1 MEQFN
6 QALTSVFGL
15 LLVTAIGYEIRNRRK
30 KLREVYNLLDSE
42 DKALVVELEQLLAAG
57 QLQRYESA

>member
-6 QALTSVFGL
+6 QTLTTVFGL

-42 DKALVVELEQLLAAG
+42 DKALVSELEQMLAAG
-57 QLQRYESA
+57 QLQRYEAV

>member
-57 QLQRYESA
+57 QLQRYEPA

>member
-6 QALTSVFGL
+6 QTLTSVFGI
-15 LLVTAIGYEIRNRRK
+15 LLVTAIGFEIRRRRK

-42 DKALVVELEQLLAAG
+42 DKALVSELEQMLAAG
-57 QLQRYESA
+57 QLHRYEAV

>member
-57 QLQRYESA
+57 QLQRYEAV

>member
-6 QALTSVFGL
+6 QTLTTVFGL
-15 LLVTAIGYEIRNRRK
+15 LLVTAIGYEIRRRRK

-57 QLQRYESA
+57 QLQRYEPA

>member
-6 QALTSVFGL
+6 QALTSVFGI
-15 LLVTAIGYEIRNRRK
+15 LLVTAIGYEIRRRRK

-42 DKALVVELEQLLAAG
+42 DKALVHELEQMMAAG
-57 QLQRYESA
+57 QLQRYEPA

>member
-6 QALTSVFGL
+6 QALTSVFGI
-15 LLVTAIGYEIRNRRK
+15 LLVTAIGYEIRRRRK

-42 DKALVVELEQLLAAG
+42 DKALVSELEQMLAAG
-57 QLQRYESA
+57 QLQRYEAV

>member
-6 QALTSVFGL
+6 QALTSVFGI
-15 LLVTAIGYEIRNRRK
+15 LLVTAIGYEIRRRRK

-57 QLQRYESA
+57 QLQRYEPA

>member
-6 QALTSVFGL
+6 EALTSVFGIVL
-15 LLVTAIGYEIRNRRK
+15 LAAIGYEVRRRRK

-42 DKALVVELEQLLAAG
+42 DKALVAELDRMLAAG
-57 QLQRYESA
+57 QLHRYEPV

>member
-6 QALTSVFGL
+6 EVLTSVFGIVL
-15 LLVTAIGYEIRNRRK
+15 LAAIGYEVRRRRK

-42 DKALVVELEQLLAAG
+42 DKALVAELDRMLAAG
-57 QLQRYESA
+57 QLHRYEPV

>member
-57 QLQRYESA
+57 QLQRYEVT